1 MKKLFSTILV
11 LGLLLG
17 GNAYSELIKAE
28 DLMKENYQCKNIINQ
43 NEWTFSFSKI
53 SNKNYHIKAS
63 NNSAGKLFAKLT
75 TPNDLIWYQI
85 IEPEGDG
92 SLILNIL
99 NLRPENENQP
109 NFMSFLIFFEADY
122 TREDFKK
129 LVNSYNL
136 SEQAFY
142 DQAANFVKTKL
153 KFGKES
159 YDKGNWIN
167 LDRGICK
174 SNYKSK
180 IDTNQTSTEK
190 FKDLQKK
197 IESLNKDKK
206 DKTKKFDRK
215 KVIKL
220 KKE

>member
-1 MKKLFSTILV
+1 MRKFLSILL
-11 LGLLLG
+11 LGLLLS
-17 GNAYSELIKAE
+17 GNAYAELIKAE

-206 DKTKKFDRK
+206 DKTKKIPRA
-215 KVIKL
+215 KVIKP

>member
-1 MKKLFSTILV
+1 MKKLLGIIV
-11 LGLLLG
+11 LGLLLS
-17 GNAYSELIKAE
+17 GNAFAELIKAE

-206 DKTKKFDRK
+206 DKIKKIDRTK
-215 KVIKL
+215 IIIL

>member
-1 MKKLFSTILV
+1 MKKLLSILV
-11 LGLLLG
+11 LGLLFS

-206 DKTKKFDRK
+206 DKTKKIPRA
-215 KVIKL
+215 KVIKP

>member
-1 MKKLFSTILV
+1 MKKLLSIIV
-11 LGLLLG
+11 LSLLLS

-28 DLMKENYQCKNIINQ
+28 DLMRENYQCKNIINQ

-129 LVNSYNL
+129 LVDSYNL

-159 YDKGNWIN
+159 YAKGNWTN

-206 DKTKKFDRK
+206 DKIKKIDRTK
-215 KVIKL
+215 IIIL

>member
-1 MKKLFSTILV
+1 MKIFLSIITLSF
-11 LGLLLG
+11 LLS
-17 GNAYSELIKAE
+17 GNVYSELIKTE
-28 DLMKENYQCKNIINQ
+28 DLMKENYRCKNIINQ

-53 SNKNYHIKAS
+53 SNKDYHIKAS

-75 TPNDLIWYQI
+75 TPNDLVWYQI

-92 SLILNIL
+92 SLIMNVL
-99 NLRPENENQP
+99 NLRLKKEDLS
-109 NFMSFLIFFEADY
+109 NFMSVLIFFEADY

-129 LVNSYNL
+129 LVDSYNL

-153 KFGKES
+153 KFGEES
-159 YDKGNWIN
+159 YAKGNWTN

-174 SNYKSK
+174 SNHKSK

-206 DKTKKFDRK
+206 DKIKKIDRTK
-215 KVIKL
+215 IIIL

>member
-206 DKTKKFDRK
+206 DKTKKIDRK

>member
-1 MKKLFSTILV
+1 MKIFLSIITLSF
-11 LGLLLG
+11 LLS
-17 GNAYSELIKAE
+17 GNVYSESINTE

-197 IESLNKDKK
+197 IESLNKDK
-206 DKTKKFDRK
+206 TKKIPRA
-215 KVIKL
+215 KVIKP

>member
-1 MKKLFSTILV
+1 MKIFLSIITLSF
-11 LGLLLG
+11 LLS
-17 GNAYSELIKAE
+17 GNVYSESINTE

-53 SNKNYHIKAS
+53 SNKDYHVKAS

-75 TPNDLIWYQI
+75 TPNDLVWYQI